1 MHGELGDQEE
11 MEFKNSD
18 VQRRSMAMKVRKMR
32 VVSCCALEQIAWMCG
47 DQERSLTKNED
58 IQYLK
63 VKKHTLRLSY
73 LERGGKESEDLFL
86 EMIMYLVFSCDELCY
101 S

>member
-1 MHGELGDQEE
+1 MHRELENQEE
-11 MEFKNSD
+11 IEFKNSD

-63 VKKHTLRLSY
+63 VKTHSTIELFRKRRERVKRSLS
-73 LERGGKESEDLFL
+73 GDDH
-86 EMIMYLVFSCDELCY
+86 VFGLQL
-101 S
+101 